1 MDTEQAQDI
10 WKSLCSAMSEIYN
23 KNASVLSFEELY
35 RHAYNL
41 VLHKHGDLLYE
52 GVRETVYTRL
62 HSVAKLV
69 AMSPD
74 DQLLNQICQQWRDHQ
89 VTMVM
94 VRDILMYMDRT
105 YVPQNKKMTVYDLG
119 LCAFRDTVARHELVQ
134 DRLRKVLLKRVWS
147 ERAGCLIDQNCM
159 KCALYMLVD
168 LGIDSR
174 CVYEQDFE
182 TYFLEDTRSFYRSE
196 SRIFLSQNTCP
207 DYLKKIELRLF
218 QEMER
223 VSSYLHASTGP
234 KLRHIVESEL
244 ISSHASA
251 LIDLEDTG
259 FHSLLKQ
266 SEDKL
271 DDLKRMYDLFFQV
284 PRTLDLLRI
293 ALYEHVRSMGQQL
306 VNNEINMKEPVGFL
320 RSLLA
325 LREKYA
331 CVVRVAFHCETPAQK
346 KMKEAFECFINADT
360 RCVLSLVVYIDE
372 LMRSGFK
379 GATEREV
386 EQGLDKVII
395 IFRYFQDKDVFEVL
409 YKQHLA
415 KRLLSQRSSSFEAE
429 RQMLAKL
436 KGECGY
442 HYTTKLEGMFTDI
455 KFSRAAMEKY
465 RTHQETRQRCVGGI
479 SERSVKNHVVSKLPM
494 VGRVDKTL
502 PCDIDVTMLTAGYW
516 PLNCPSACL
525 LPREASIAAEIFQDF
540 YLSQHTGRKLAW
552 LTSCGTGEVKATF
565 SEVAKH
571 ELAVSTYQMC
581 ILSLFNTVDYEAE
594 LPLKDIAALTNIPSN
609 ELKRHLI
616 SLCTPKHRILLKR
629 SKGKGLSTDEIFKVN
644 VGFLSK
650 LKRIRVPLVAMKE
663 VADNQNSDTS
673 IPVSVE
679 ENRRHLCEATVVRIM
694 KARKCAN
701 HNDLIAEVTRQLN
714 KRFYPQ
720 PQFIKKSIESLL
732 EREYLERCADDS
744 RSYIYVA

>member
-1 MDTEQAQDI
+1 
-10 WKSLCSAMSEIYN
+10 
-23 KNASVLSFEELY
+23 
-35 RHAYNL
+35 
-41 VLHKHGDLLYE
+41 
-52 GVRETVYTRL
+52 
-62 HSVAKLV
+62 
-69 AMSPD
+69 
-74 DQLLNQICQQWRDHQ
+74 
-89 VTMVM
+89 
-94 VRDILMYMDRT
+94 
-105 YVPQNKKMTVYDLG
+105 
-119 LCAFRDTVARHELVQ
+119 
-134 DRLRKVLLKRVWS
+134 
-147 ERAGCLIDQNCM
+147 
-159 KCALYMLVD
+159 
-168 LGIDSR
+168 
-174 CVYEQDFE
+174 
-182 TYFLEDTRSFYRSE
+182 
-196 SRIFLSQNTCP
+196 
-207 DYLKKIELRLF
+207 
-218 QEMER
+218 MER
-223 VSSYLHASTGP
+223 VSNYLHASTRP

-251 LIDLEDTG
+251 LIELKDTG
-259 FHSLLKQ
+259 FHSLLRQ

-284 PRTLDLLRI
+284 PGTLDLLRT
-293 ALYEHVRSMGQQL
+293 ALYEHVRSTGQQL
-306 VNNEINMKEPVGFL
+306 VDAINIKEPVGFL

-325 LREKYA
+325 LRDKYA
-331 CVVRVAFHCETPAQK
+331 SVVRIAFNCETPAQK
-346 KMKEAFECFINADT
+346 KMKEAFEGFINADT
-360 RCVLSLVVYIDE
+360 RCVLSLVAYIDE

-386 EQGLDKVII
+386 ERGLDKVIV
-395 IFRYFQDKDVFEVL
+395 IFRYLQDKDVFEVL

-442 HYTTKLEGMFTDI
+442 QYTTKLEGMFTDI

-465 RTHQETRQRCVGGI
+465 RAHQETRPRCVDET
-479 SERSVKNHVVSKLPM
+479 SKRSIKNHAVSSLPTLS
-494 VGRVDKTL
+494 RIDKTP

-516 PLNCPSACL
+516 PLNCSSACL
-525 LPREASIAAEIFQDF
+525 LPCEVKIAAAFFEDF
-540 YLSQHTGRKLAW
+540 YLSKHTGRKLAW

-571 ELAVSTYQMC
+571 ELAVSAYQMC
-581 ILSLFNTVDYEAE
+581 ILSLFNTVDYETE
-594 LPLKDIAALTNIPSN
+594 LPLKDIAALTKIPNN

-629 SKGKGLSTDEIFKVN
+629 SKGKGLSTDESFKVN

-663 VADNQNSDTS
+663 VVASPNSNTS

-679 ENRRHLCEATVVRIM
+679 EDRRHLCEATVVRIM
-694 KARKCAN
+694 KTRKLAK